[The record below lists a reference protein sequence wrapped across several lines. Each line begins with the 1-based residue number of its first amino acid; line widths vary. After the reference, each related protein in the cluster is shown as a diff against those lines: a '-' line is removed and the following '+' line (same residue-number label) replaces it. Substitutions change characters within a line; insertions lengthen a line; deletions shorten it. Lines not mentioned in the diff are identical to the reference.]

1 MVLYWYQTRNKLMKI
16 LLTVKDYCKI
26 NSITDAGARKQ
37 IATGKLVGITF
48 DDQTYVV
55 VESNEVDLLKA
66 SLKSSREKIKT
77 LQAQALLYSSQ
88 SEHIEELK
96 NKVELLE
103 GKLDT
108 QRDDKEKLYE
118 KVIAQYAIMLP
129 R

>member
-1 MVLYWYQTRNKLMKI
+1 MKI
-16 LLTVKDYCKI
+16 LLTVKEYCAI
-26 NSITDAGARKQ
+26 NNITDAGARKQ
-37 IATGKLVGITF
+37 ITTGRMVAINL

-55 VESNEVDLLKA
+55 VESNEADLLKA
-66 SLKSSREKIKT
+66 SLKSAREKIKT
-77 LQAQALLYSSQ
+77 LQAQALLYLNQ

-103 GKLDT
+103 GKLDA

-118 KVIAQYAIMLP
+118 KVIAQYDRLLP

>member
-1 MVLYWYQTRNKLMKI
+1 MKKLITIKE
-16 LLTVKDYCKI
+16 YCKLQK
-26 NSITDAGARKQ
+26 ITDTGARKQ
-37 IATGKLVGITF
+37 IASGKVASVTL

-66 SLKSSREKIKT
+66 SLKSAREKIKT
-77 LQAQALLYSSQ
+77 LQAQALLYLNQ
-88 SEHIEELK
+88 LEHIEELK

-103 GKLDT
+103 GKLDA

-118 KVIAQYAIMLP
+118 KVIGQYALMLP

>member
-1 MVLYWYQTRNKLMKI
+1 MKI
-16 LLTVKDYCKI
+16 LLTVKEYCAI

-37 IATGKLVGITF
+37 ISTGRVVGITL

-66 SLKSSREKIKT
+66 SLKSSREKIRT
-77 LQAQALLYSSQ
+77 LQAQALLYSNQ
-88 SEHIEELK
+88 SEQINELK

-103 GKLDT
+103 EKLDT

-118 KVIAQYAIMLP
+118 KVIAQYDRLLP

>member
-1 MVLYWYQTRNKLMKI
+1 MKKLITIKE
-16 LLTVKDYCKI
+16 YCKLQK
-26 NSITDAGARKQ
+26 ITDAGARKQ
-37 IATGKLVGITF
+37 IVSGKVASVTL

-55 VESNEVDLLKA
+55 VESNEADLLKA
-66 SLKSSREKIKT
+66 SLKSAREKIKT
-77 LQAQALLYSSQ
+77 LQAQALLYLNQ
-88 SEHIEELK
+88 SEYVEELK

-118 KVIAQYAIMLP
+118 KVIGQYALMLP